1 MKLLKERPQML
12 KTLFDIQRVHVDG
25 SRLYY
30 ELFYK
35 QGKSY
40 FKAVEACFMTQ
51 GAARE
56 YIETLLSEV

>member
-1 MKLLKERPQML
+1 ML